1 MPRYSSSCKILLPN
15 YNFIKVKAQ
24 KMNAWYLICFL
35 SALAV
40 LIAFTN
46 QFILKMQTTIAITT
60 GSVVISLLLIIAV
73 KMLGDET
80 ALFITQVVSGID
92 FNQLLLKGMLGFLLF
107 AGALEIDLTALKKQ
121 RWEITILVLF
131 STLVSTFMV
140 GYLSYYIF
148 ALLNFPIPFTYCL
161 LFGALISP
169 TDPIAVLAI
178 IKQMN
183 APKGIS
189 IQVEGESLFNDGVGL
204 VIFTTIFAVAFYGTE
219 ASFNDIA
226 ELFLVDAIGG
236 ILFGLVIAV
245 VGHFTIINCKDV
257 NTRLLVTL
265 TIPSAGFALANIW
278 EISGA
283 LAMVT
288 SGILLG
294 NITRNKASERR
305 GPDGTRYVK
314 DFWHA
319 TDSFLNALLFLI
331 IGMLIVTMPLSWE
344 IIGFGL
350 IMVPVV
356 LFSRFISVG
365 SPYLIFKRFR
375 QYDKHSVKILTWGG
389 LRGGLAL
396 AMAAAIPS
404 DTVQIHGLD
413 LHDIMV
419 IITYVVVIFSIIV
432 QGLTISPLIQKSIK
446 AAE

>member
-1 MPRYSSSCKILLPN
+1 
-15 YNFIKVKAQ
+15 
-24 KMNAWYLICFL
+24 MNAWYLICFL

-40 LIAFTN
+40 FIAFTN
-46 QFILKMQTTIAITT
+46 QYVLKMQTTIAITT
-60 GSVVISLLLIIAV
+60 GSVVISLLLILAV
-73 KMLGDET
+73 KMLGDQT
-80 ALFITQVVSGID
+80 ALFITQVVAGID

-107 AGALEIDLTALKKQ
+107 AGALEIDLTALRKQ

-131 STLVSTFMV
+131 STLVSTLIV
-140 GYLSYYIF
+140 GYLSFYIF
-148 ALLNFPIPFTYCL
+148 GLLGFPVPLIYCL

-178 IKQMN
+178 IKQMS
-183 APKGIS
+183 APQGIS

-204 VIFTTIFAVAFYGTE
+204 VIFTTIFSIAFYGTE
-219 ASFNDIA
+219 AHFADVA

-236 ILFGLVIAV
+236 IVFGLAIAV
-245 VGHFTIINCKDV
+245 VGHFVIINCKDI
-257 NTRLLVTL
+257 NIRLLVTL

-294 NITRNKASERR
+294 NITRQKAIKRR

-331 IGMLIVTMPLSWE
+331 IGMLIVTMPFSWE
-344 IIGFGL
+344 VIGLGL
-350 IMVPVV
+350 VMIPVV
-356 LFSRFISVG
+356 LFARFISVG
-365 SPYLIFKRFR
+365 SPYLVFKRFR
-375 QYDKHSVKILTWGG
+375 HYDKHSVKILTWGG

-404 DTVQIHGLD
+404 EEIMIEGFD
-413 LHDIMV
+413 LHDLIV

-432 QGLTISPLIQKSIK
+432 QGLTISPLIQRSIE
-446 AAE
+446 AAQHKTDN

>member
-1 MPRYSSSCKILLPN
+1 
-15 YNFIKVKAQ
+15 
-24 KMNAWYLICFL
+24 
-35 SALAV
+35 
-40 LIAFTN
+40 
-46 QFILKMQTTIAITT
+46 MQTTIAITT
-60 GSVVISLLLIIAV
+60 GSVVISLLLILAV

-80 ALFITQVVSGID
+80 AVFITQVVSGID

-107 AGALEIDLTALKKQ
+107 AGALEIDLAALRRQ

-131 STLVSTFMV
+131 STLVSTFIV

-148 ALLNFPIPFTYCL
+148 ALLNFPIPFIYCL

-183 APKGIS
+183 APQGIS

-219 ASFNDIA
+219 ANFQEVA

-236 ILFGLVIAV
+236 IVFGLVIAL
-245 VGHFTIINCKDV
+245 VGHFVIINCKDI

-294 NITRNKASERR
+294 NITRAKASKRS

-344 IIGFGL
+344 IIGLGL
-350 IMVPVV
+350 VMVPVV
-356 LFSRFISVG
+356 LLARFISVG
-365 SPYLIFKRFR
+365 SPYLIFKRYR
-375 QYDKHSVKILTWGG
+375 EYDKHSVKILTWGG

-396 AMAAAIPS
+396 AMAAAIP
-404 DTVQIHGLD
+404 TNKMMIEGLD

-432 QGLTISPLIQKSIK
+432 QGLTISPLIQKSIQAAKDK
-446 AAE
+446 AK

>member
-1 MPRYSSSCKILLPN
+1 
-15 YNFIKVKAQ
+15 
-24 KMNAWYLICFL
+24 MNAWYLICFL

-40 LIAFTN
+40 FIAFTN
-46 QFILKMQTTIAITT
+46 QYVLKMQTTIAITT
-60 GSVVISLLLIIAV
+60 GSVVISLLLILAV
-73 KMLGDET
+73 KMLGDQT
-80 ALFITQVVSGID
+80 ALFITQVVAGVD

-107 AGALEIDLTALKKQ
+107 AGALEIDLTALRKQ

-131 STLVSTFMV
+131 STLVSTLIV
-140 GYLSYYIF
+140 GYLSFYIF
-148 ALLNFPIPFTYCL
+148 GLLGFPVPLIYCL

-178 IKQMN
+178 IKQMS
-183 APKGIS
+183 APQGIS

-204 VIFTTIFAVAFYGTE
+204 VIFTTIFSVAFYGTE
-219 ASFNDIA
+219 AHFVDVA

-236 ILFGLVIAV
+236 IVFGLAIAV
-245 VGHFTIINCKDV
+245 VGHFVIINCKDI
-257 NTRLLVTL
+257 NIRLLVTL

-294 NITRNKASERR
+294 NITRQKAIKRR

-331 IGMLIVTMPLSWE
+331 IGMLIVTMPFSWE
-344 IIGFGL
+344 VIGLGL
-350 IMVPVV
+350 IMIPVV
-356 LFSRFISVG
+356 LLARFISVG
-365 SPYLIFKRFR
+365 SPYLVFKRFR
-375 QYDKHSVKILTWGG
+375 HYDKHSVKILTWGG

-404 DTVQIHGLD
+404 EEIMIEGFD
-413 LHDIMV
+413 LHDLIV

-432 QGLTISPLIQKSIK
+432 QGLTISPLIQKSIE
-446 AAE
+446 AAKQTSDN

>member
-1 MPRYSSSCKILLPN
+1 
-15 YNFIKVKAQ
+15 
-24 KMNAWYLICFL
+24 MNAWYLICFL

-40 LIAFTN
+40 FIAFTN
-46 QFILKMQTTIAITT
+46 QYVLKMQTTIAITT
-60 GSVVISLLLIIAV
+60 GSVVISLLLILAV
-73 KMLGDET
+73 KMLGDQT
-80 ALFITQVVSGID
+80 ALFITQVVAGID

-107 AGALEIDLTALKKQ
+107 AGALEIDLTALRKQ

-131 STLVSTFMV
+131 STLVSTLIV
-140 GYLSYYIF
+140 GYLSFYIF
-148 ALLNFPIPFTYCL
+148 GLLGFPVPLIYCL

-178 IKQMN
+178 IKQMS
-183 APKGIS
+183 APQGIS

-204 VIFTTIFAVAFYGTE
+204 VIFTTIFSVAFYGTE
-219 ASFNDIA
+219 AHFADVA

-236 ILFGLVIAV
+236 IVFGLAIAV
-245 VGHFTIINCKDV
+245 VGHFVIINCKDI
-257 NTRLLVTL
+257 NIRLLVTL

-294 NITRNKASERR
+294 NITRQKAIKRR

-331 IGMLIVTMPLSWE
+331 IGMLIVTMPFSWE
-344 IIGFGL
+344 VIGLGL
-350 IMVPVV
+350 IMIPVV
-356 LFSRFISVG
+356 LLARFISVG
-365 SPYLIFKRFR
+365 SPYLVFKRFR
-375 QYDKHSVKILTWGG
+375 HYDKHSVKILTWGG

-404 DTVQIHGLD
+404 EEIMIEGFD
-413 LHDIMV
+413 LHDLIV

-432 QGLTISPLIQKSIK
+432 QGLTISPLIQRSIE
-446 AAE
+446 AAKQTSDN